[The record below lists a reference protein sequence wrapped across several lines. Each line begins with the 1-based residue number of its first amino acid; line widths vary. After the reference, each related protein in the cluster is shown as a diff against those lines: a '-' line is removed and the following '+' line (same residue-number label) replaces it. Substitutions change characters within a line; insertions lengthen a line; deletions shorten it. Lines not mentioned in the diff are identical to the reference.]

1 MNIKLIAILLSLPLF
16 LFAQENDS
24 EEEVPIPIEEQR
36 NNKIKALLDVVKE
49 NKSIYVQKDQVRVK
63 NFLDLVDE
71 RESMLAKAKQDL
83 ANEKLRNERLEARF
97 EANEK
102 QLAELEESLQIKIG
116 VLGELFGVTRQ
127 FAGELLASTEKAVTF
142 SEYPDRGVTLRDIGE
157 TQVHSLDQLQNLWIS
172 YLDEI
177 VSSGEVKTVDA
188 NIIDKNGESITG
200 EIVRYGH
207 FSTTYQNKFVTPVPE
222 LNGFELLQRQPERE
236 ILKNIRRHQR
246 SDDYRITSIDPTRG
260 FLLSLYLDKPGWID
274 RIAQGKSIGFI
285 IILIGISGFIF
296 SIYKIYQLREQE
308 KDIIAD
314 DARVKVEME
323 NSIKNTT
330 SYESKENILDEFI
343 INYTGKLEWGANW
356 VKFFAAVAPLL
367 GLLGTVIGMI
377 ETFQAITLFGT
388 GDPKQMAGGISQALV
403 TTMLGLIVAA
413 PLLGLYTYISQK
425 VSNLSQVLE
434 EKASYLLAQD

>member
-1 MNIKLIAILLSLPLF
+1 MYIRLITLLLF
-16 LFAQENDS
+16 LPIFMIAQDES
-24 EEEVPIPIEEQR
+24 QEEVPIPIEEQR
-36 NNKIKALLDVVKE
+36 NNKIKALLNVVKE

-63 NFLDLVDE
+63 NFIDLVDE
-71 RESMLAKAKQDL
+71 RESMLAKAKRDL
-83 ANEKLRNERLEARF
+83 ANEKIRNENLENRF

-102 QLAELEESLQIKIG
+102 ELAELEESLQIKIG

-142 SEYPDRGVTLRDIGE
+142 SEYPERVAVLRDIGE
-157 TQVHSLDQLQNLWIS
+157 TQVHDLNQLQNLWIS

-177 VSSGEVKTVDA
+177 VSSGEVKTVEA
-188 NIIDKNGESITG
+188 NIIDRDGESITG

-207 FSTTYQNKFVTPVPE
+207 FTTTYKNKFVTPVPE
-222 LNGFELLQRQPERE
+222 LSGFELLQRQPERDV
-236 ILKNIRRHQR
+236 LKNLRKHQR

-285 IILIGISGFIF
+285 IILIGISGFVF

-308 KDIIAD
+308 KEIIAD
-314 DARVKVEME
+314 NAKVKVDME
-323 NSIKNTT
+323 NSIKDIA

-434 EKASYLLAQD
+434 EKASYLLAQE

>member
-1 MNIKLIAILLSLPLF
+1 MYIRLITLLLF
-16 LFAQENDS
+16 LPIFMIAQDES
-24 EEEVPIPIEEQR
+24 QEEVPIPIEEQR
-36 NNKIKALLDVVKE
+36 NNKIKALLNVVKE

-63 NFLDLVDE
+63 NFIDLVDE
-71 RESMLAKAKQDL
+71 RESMLAKAKRDL
-83 ANEKLRNERLEARF
+83 ANEKIRNENLENRF

-102 QLAELEESLQIKIG
+102 ELAELEESLQIKIG

-142 SEYPDRGVTLRDIGE
+142 SEYPERVGVLRDIGE
-157 TQVHSLDQLQNLWIS
+157 TQVHDLNQLQNLWIS

-177 VSSGEVKTVDA
+177 VSSGEVKTVEA
-188 NIIDKNGESITG
+188 NIIDRDGESITG

-207 FSTTYQNKFVTPVPE
+207 FTTTYKNKFVTPVPE
-222 LNGFELLQRQPERE
+222 LSGFELLQRQPERDV
-236 ILKNIRRHQR
+236 LKNLRKHQR

-285 IILIGISGFIF
+285 IILIGISGFVF

-308 KDIIAD
+308 KEIIAD
-314 DARVKVEME
+314 NAKVKVDME
-323 NSIKNTT
+323 NSIKDIA

-434 EKASYLLAQD
+434 EKASYLLAQE

>member
-1 MNIKLIAILLSLPLF
+1 MYIRLITLLLLLPIF
-16 LFAQENDS
+16 ITAQDES
-24 EEEVPIPIEEQR
+24 QEEVPIPIEEQR
-36 NNKIKALLDVVKE
+36 NNKIKALLNVVKE

-63 NFLDLVDE
+63 NFIDLVDE
-71 RESMLAKAKQDL
+71 RESMLAKAKRDL
-83 ANEKLRNERLEARF
+83 ANEKIRNENLEKRF

-102 QLAELEESLQIKIG
+102 ELAELEESLQIKIG

-142 SEYPDRGVTLRDIGE
+142 SEYPERVGVLRDIGE
-157 TQVHSLDQLQNLWIS
+157 TQVHDLNQLQNLWIS

-177 VSSGEVKTVDA
+177 VSSGEVKTVEA
-188 NIIDKNGESITG
+188 NIIDRDGESITG

-207 FSTTYQNKFVTPVPE
+207 FTTTYKNKFVTPVPE
-222 LNGFELLQRQPERE
+222 LSGFELLQRQPERDV
-236 ILKNIRRHQR
+236 LKNLRKHQR

-285 IILIGISGFIF
+285 IILIGISGFVF

-308 KDIIAD
+308 KEIIAD
-314 DARVKVEME
+314 NAKVKVDME
-323 NSIKNTT
+323 NSIKNTA
-330 SYESKENILDEFI
+330 SYESKENTLDEFI

-434 EKASYLLAQD
+434 EKASYLLAQE

>member
-1 MNIKLIAILLSLPLF
+1 MYIRLITLLLF
-16 LFAQENDS
+16 LPIFVIAQDES
-24 EEEVPIPIEEQR
+24 QEEVPIPIEEQR
-36 NNKIKALLDVVKE
+36 NNKIKALLNVVKE

-63 NFLDLVDE
+63 NFIDLVDE
-71 RESMLAKAKQDL
+71 RESMLAKAKRDL
-83 ANEKLRNERLEARF
+83 ANEKIRNENLEKRF

-102 QLAELEESLQIKIG
+102 ELAELEESLQIKIG

-142 SEYPDRGVTLRDIGE
+142 SEYPERVAVLRDIGE
-157 TQVHSLDQLQNLWIS
+157 TQVHDLNQLQNLWIS

-177 VSSGEVKTVDA
+177 VSSGEVKTVEA
-188 NIIDKNGESITG
+188 NIIDRDGESITG

-207 FSTTYQNKFVTPVPE
+207 FTTTYKNKFVTPVPE
-222 LNGFELLQRQPERE
+222 LSGFELLQRQPERDV
-236 ILKNIRRHQR
+236 LKNLRKHQR

-285 IILIGISGFIF
+285 IILIGISGFVF

-308 KDIIAD
+308 KEIIAD
-314 DARVKVEME
+314 NAKVKVDME
-323 NSIKNTT
+323 NSIKDIA

-434 EKASYLLAQD
+434 EKASYLLAQE

>member
-1 MNIKLIAILLSLPLF
+1 MRYRLLPLLLLPLF
-16 LFAQENDS
+16 TIGQN
-24 EEEVPIPIEEQR
+24 EVPEEISIEDQR
-36 NNKIKALLDVVKE
+36 NSKIQALLDVVKE
-49 NKSIYVQKDQVRVK
+49 NKSIYVQKDKIRVK
-63 NFLDLVDE
+63 SFIDLVDE
-71 RESMLAKAKQDL
+71 REEMLAKAKKDL
-83 ANEKLRNERLEARF
+83 ANEKIRNKNLEIRF

-102 QLAELEESLQIKIG
+102 RLAELEESLQIKIG

-142 SEYPDRGVTLRDIGE
+142 SEFPQRPEILRDIGG
-157 TQVHSLDQLQNLWIS
+157 TQVHNLEQLQNLWIS

-177 VSSGEVKTVDA
+177 VSSGEVKTINA
-188 NIIDKNGESITG
+188 NIIDKNGESKEG

-207 FSTTYQNKFVTPVPE
+207 FNTSYENKFVTPIPE
-222 LNGFELLQRQPERE
+222 LNGFELLQRQPERSV
-236 ILKNIRRHQR
+236 LKNLRKHQR
-246 SDDYRITSIDPTRG
+246 SDDFAITSIDPTRG
-260 FLLSLYLDKPGWID
+260 FLLSLYLDKPSWLD

-296 SIYKIYQLREQE
+296 SIYKIYKLREQE
-308 KDIIAD
+308 KVIVTNNASVIQ
-314 DARVKVEME
+314 EME
-323 NSIKNTT
+323 NIVKGVTN
-330 SYESKENILDEFI
+330 YESRENTLDEFI

-434 EKASYLLAQD
+434 EKASYLLAKN

>member
-1 MNIKLIAILLSLPLF
+1 MSIRLIAILLSLPFFIL
-16 LFAQENDS
+16 AQEN
-24 EEEVPIPIEEQR
+24 ETEEVPIPIEEQR

-63 NFLDLVDE
+63 NFIDLVDE
-71 RESMLAKAKQDL
+71 RESMLTKAKQDL

-127 FAGELLASTEKAVTF
+127 FAGELLSSTESAVTF
-142 SEYPDRGVTLRDIGE
+142 TEFPDRGNILRDIGE
-157 TQVHSLDQLQNLWIS
+157 TQVHNLEQLQNLWIS

-177 VSSGEVKTVDA
+177 VSSGEVKTIDA

-200 EIVRYGH
+200 EIIRYGH
-207 FSTTYQNKFVTPVPE
+207 FNTTHKSKFVTPVPE

-236 ILKNIRRHQR
+236 ILRNIRKHQR
-246 SDDYRITSIDPTRG
+246 SDDYRMTSIDPTRG

-296 SIYKIYQLREQE
+296 SIYKIYQLRLQE
-308 KDIIAD
+308 KDIVAD
-314 DARVKVEME
+314 DAKVKIEME
-323 NSIKNTT
+323 NSIRNTA

-434 EKASYLLAQD
+434 EKASYLLARD

>member
-1 MNIKLIAILLSLPLF
+1 MKYKLLPFLLLSLLTIG
-16 LFAQENDS
+16 QD
-24 EEEVPIPIEEQR
+24 EVPEEIPIEEQR
-36 NNKIKALLDVVKE
+36 NNKIKVLLDIVKE
-49 NKSIYVQKDQVRVK
+49 NKSIYVQKDRVRVK
-63 NFLDLVDE
+63 TFIELVDE
-71 RESMLAKAKQDL
+71 REAMLAKAKKDL
-83 ANEKLRNERLEARF
+83 ANEKIRNKNLETKF

-102 QLAELEESLQIKIG
+102 RLAELEESLQIKIG

-142 SEYPDRGVTLRDIGE
+142 SEFPQRPEILRDIGG
-157 TQVHSLDQLQNLWIS
+157 TQVHNLEQLQNLWIS

-177 VSSGEVKTVDA
+177 VSSGEVKTINA
-188 NIIDKNGESITG
+188 NIIDKNGESKVG

-207 FSTTYQNKFVTPVPE
+207 FTTSYDNKFVTPMPE
-222 LNGFELLQRQPERE
+222 LNGFELLQRQPERGV
-236 ILKNIRRHQR
+236 LKNLRKHQR
-246 SDDYRITSIDPTRG
+246 SDEFSITSIDPTRG
-260 FLLSLYLDKPGWID
+260 FLLSLYIDKPGWLD

-285 IILIGISGFIF
+285 IILIGISGLLF
-296 SIYKIYQLREQE
+296 SVYKIYTLREQE
-308 KDIIAD
+308 KVIASD
-314 DARVKVEME
+314 NASVILEME
-323 NSIKNTT
+323 NIVKDVTN
-330 SYESKENILDEFI
+330 YESKENTLDEFI

-434 EKASYLLAQD
+434 EKASYLLAKN

>member
-1 MNIKLIAILLSLPLF
+1 MKYKLLPFLLLSLLTIG
-16 LFAQENDS
+16 QD
-24 EEEVPIPIEEQR
+24 EVPEEIPIEDQR
-36 NNKIKALLDVVKE
+36 NNKIKVLLDVVKE
-49 NKSIYVQKDQVRVK
+49 NKSIYVQKDRVRVK
-63 NFLDLVDE
+63 TFIELVDE
-71 RESMLAKAKQDL
+71 REAMLAKAKKDL
-83 ANEKLRNERLEARF
+83 ANEKIRNKNLETKF

-102 QLAELEESLQIKIG
+102 RLAELEESLQIKIG

-142 SEYPDRGVTLRDIGE
+142 SEFPQRPEILRDIGG
-157 TQVHSLDQLQNLWIS
+157 TQVHNLEQLQNLWIS

-177 VSSGEVKTVDA
+177 VSSGEVKTIKA
-188 NIIDKNGESITG
+188 NIIDKNGESKVG

-207 FSTTYQNKFVTPVPE
+207 FTTSYDNKFVTPMPE
-222 LNGFELLQRQPERE
+222 LNGFELLQRQPERGV
-236 ILKNIRRHQR
+236 LKNLRKHQR
-246 SDDYRITSIDPTRG
+246 SDEFSITSIDPTRG
-260 FLLSLYLDKPGWID
+260 FLLSLYIDKPGWLD

-285 IILIGISGFIF
+285 IILIGISGFLF
-296 SIYKIYQLREQE
+296 SVYKIYTLREQE
-308 KDIIAD
+308 KVIASD
-314 DARVKVEME
+314 NASVILEME
-323 NSIKNTT
+323 NIVKDVTN
-330 SYESKENILDEFI
+330 YESKENTLDEFI

-434 EKASYLLAQD
+434 EKASYLLAKN

>member
-1 MNIKLIAILLSLPLF
+1 MKYKLLPFLLLSLITIG
-16 LFAQENDS
+16 QD
-24 EEEVPIPIEEQR
+24 EVPEEIPIEEQR
-36 NNKIKALLDVVKE
+36 NNKIKVLLDVVKE
-49 NKSIYVQKDQVRVK
+49 NKSIYVQKDRVRVK
-63 NFLDLVDE
+63 TFIELVDE
-71 RESMLAKAKQDL
+71 REAMLAKAKIDL
-83 ANEKLRNERLEARF
+83 ANEKIRNKNLETKF

-102 QLAELEESLQIKIG
+102 RLAELEESLQIKIG

-142 SEYPDRGVTLRDIGE
+142 SEFPQRPEVLRDIGG
-157 TQVHSLDQLQNLWIS
+157 TQVHNLEQLQNLWIS

-177 VSSGEVKTVDA
+177 VSSGEVKTINA
-188 NIIDKNGESITG
+188 NIIDKNGESNVG

-207 FSTTYQNKFVTPVPE
+207 FTTSYDNKFVTPIPE
-222 LNGFELLQRQPERE
+222 LNGFELLQRQPERGV
-236 ILKNIRRHQR
+236 LKNLKKHQK
-246 SDDYRITSIDPTRG
+246 SDDFAITSIDPTRG
-260 FLLSLYLDKPGWID
+260 FLLSLYIDKPGWLD

-285 IILIGISGFIF
+285 IILIGISGFLF
-296 SIYKIYQLREQE
+296 SVYKIYTLREQE
-308 KDIIAD
+308 
-314 DARVKVEME
+314 RVIVSDNASVILEME
-323 NSIKNTT
+323 NIVKDVTN
-330 SYESKENILDEFI
+330 YESKENTLDEFI

-434 EKASYLLAQD
+434 EKASYLLAKN

>member
-1 MNIKLIAILLSLPLF
+1 MYIRLITLLLFLPLF
-16 LFAQENDS
+16 VIAQDES
-24 EEEVPIPIEEQR
+24 QEEVPIPIEEQR
-36 NNKIKALLDVVKE
+36 NNKIKALLNVVKE

-63 NFLDLVDE
+63 NFIDLVDE
-71 RESMLAKAKQDL
+71 RESMLAKAKRDL
-83 ANEKLRNERLEARF
+83 ANEKIRNENLEKRF

-102 QLAELEESLQIKIG
+102 ELADLEESLQIKIG

-142 SEYPDRGVTLRDIGE
+142 SEYPERVGVLRDIGE
-157 TQVHSLDQLQNLWIS
+157 TQVHDLNQLQNLWIS

-177 VSSGEVKTVDA
+177 VSSGEVKTVEA
-188 NIIDKNGESITG
+188 NIIDRDGESITG

-207 FSTTYQNKFVTPVPE
+207 FTTTYKNKFVTPVPE
-222 LNGFELLQRQPERE
+222 LSGFELLQRQPERDV
-236 ILKNIRRHQR
+236 LKNLRKHQR

-285 IILIGISGFIF
+285 IILIGISGFVF

-308 KDIIAD
+308 KEIIAD
-314 DARVKVEME
+314 NAKVKLDME
-323 NSIKNTT
+323 NSIKDTA

-434 EKASYLLAQD
+434 EKASYLLAQE

>member
-1 MNIKLIAILLSLPLF
+1 MKYKLLPFLLLSLLTIG
-16 LFAQENDS
+16 QD
-24 EEEVPIPIEEQR
+24 EVPEEIPIEEQR
-36 NNKIKALLDVVKE
+36 NNKIKVLLDVVKE
-49 NKSIYVQKDQVRVK
+49 NKSIYVQKDRVRVK
-63 NFLDLVDE
+63 TFIELVDE
-71 RESMLAKAKQDL
+71 REAMLAKAKKDL
-83 ANEKLRNERLEARF
+83 ANEKIRNKNLETKF

-102 QLAELEESLQIKIG
+102 RLAELEESLQIKIG

-127 FAGELLASTEKAVTF
+127 FAGELLASTEKAGTF
-142 SEYPDRGVTLRDIGE
+142 SEFPERPEILRDIGG
-157 TQVHSLDQLQNLWIS
+157 TQVHNLEQLQNLWIS

-177 VSSGEVKTVDA
+177 VSSGEVKTINA
-188 NIIDKNGESITG
+188 NIIDKNGESKVG
-200 EIVRYGH
+200 EIIRYGH
-207 FSTTYQNKFVTPVPE
+207 FTTSYDNKFVTPMPE
-222 LNGFELLQRQPERE
+222 LNGFELLQRQPERGV
-236 ILKNIRRHQR
+236 LKNLRKHQR
-246 SDDYRITSIDPTRG
+246 SDEFSITSIDPTRG
-260 FLLSLYLDKPGWID
+260 FLLSLYIDKPGWLD

-285 IILIGISGFIF
+285 IILIGISGFLF
-296 SIYKIYQLREQE
+296 SVYKIYTLREQE
-308 KDIIAD
+308 KVIASD
-314 DARVKVEME
+314 NASVILEME
-323 NSIKNTT
+323 NIVKDVTN
-330 SYESKENILDEFI
+330 YESKENTLDEFI

-434 EKASYLLAQD
+434 EKASYLLAKN

>member
-1 MNIKLIAILLSLPLF
+1 MKYKLLPFLLLSLLTIG
-16 LFAQENDS
+16 QD
-24 EEEVPIPIEEQR
+24 EVPEEIPIEEQR
-36 NNKIKALLDVVKE
+36 NNKIKVLLDVVKE
-49 NKSIYVQKDQVRVK
+49 NKSIYVQKDRVRVK
-63 NFLDLVDE
+63 TFIELVDE
-71 RESMLAKAKQDL
+71 REAMLAKAKKDL
-83 ANEKLRNERLEARF
+83 ANEKIRNKNLETKF

-102 QLAELEESLQIKIG
+102 RLAELEESLQIKIG

-142 SEYPDRGVTLRDIGE
+142 SEFPQRPEVLRDIGG
-157 TQVHSLDQLQNLWIS
+157 TQVHNLEQLQNLWIS

-177 VSSGEVKTVDA
+177 VSSGEVKTINA
-188 NIIDKNGESITG
+188 NIIDKNGESKVG

-207 FSTTYQNKFVTPVPE
+207 FTTSYDNKFVTPMPE
-222 LNGFELLQRQPERE
+222 LNGFELLQRQPERGV
-236 ILKNIRRHQR
+236 LKNLKKHQR
-246 SDDYRITSIDPTRG
+246 SDDFAITSIDPTRG
-260 FLLSLYLDKPGWID
+260 FLLSLYIDKPGWLD

-285 IILIGISGFIF
+285 IILIGISGFLF
-296 SIYKIYQLREQE
+296 SVYKIYTLREQE
-308 KDIIAD
+308 
-314 DARVKVEME
+314 RVIVSDNASVILEME
-323 NSIKNTT
+323 DIVKDVTN
-330 SYESKENILDEFI
+330 YESKENTLDEFI

-434 EKASYLLAQD
+434 EKASYLLAKN

>member
-1 MNIKLIAILLSLPLF
+1 MYIRLITLLLF
-16 LFAQENDS
+16 LPIFVIAQDES
-24 EEEVPIPIEEQR
+24 QEEVPIPIEEQR
-36 NNKIKALLDVVKE
+36 NNKIKALLNVVKE
-49 NKSIYVQKDQVRVK
+49 NKSIYVQKDQVRVQ
-63 NFLDLVDE
+63 NFIDLVDE
-71 RESMLAKAKQDL
+71 RESMLAKAKRDL
-83 ANEKLRNERLEARF
+83 ANEKIRNENLEKRF

-102 QLAELEESLQIKIG
+102 ELAELEESLQIKIG

-142 SEYPDRGVTLRDIGE
+142 SEYPERVGVLRDIGE
-157 TQVHSLDQLQNLWIS
+157 TQVHDLNQLQNLWIS

-177 VSSGEVKTVDA
+177 VSSGEVKTVEA
-188 NIIDKNGESITG
+188 NIIDRDGESITG

-207 FSTTYQNKFVTPVPE
+207 FTTTYKNKFVTPVPE
-222 LNGFELLQRQPERE
+222 LSGFELLQRQPERDV
-236 ILKNIRRHQR
+236 LKNLRKHQR

-285 IILIGISGFIF
+285 IILIGISWFVF

-308 KDIIAD
+308 KEIIAD
-314 DARVKVEME
+314 NAKVKLDME
-323 NSIKNTT
+323 NSIKDTA

-434 EKASYLLAQD
+434 EKASYLLAQE

>member
-1 MNIKLIAILLSLPLF
+1 MNIKLITILLSLPIF
-16 LFAQENDS
+16 IFAQENVS

-83 ANEKLRNERLEARF
+83 ANEKLRNERLETRF

-142 SEYPDRGVTLRDIGE
+142 SEYPDRGSILRDIGE

-177 VSSGEVKTVDA
+177 VSSGEVKTIDA

-207 FSTTYQNKFVTPVPE
+207 FTTTYKNKFVTPVPE

-285 IILIGISGFIF
+285 IILIGISGFVF
-296 SIYKIYQLREQE
+296 SIYKIYKLREQE
-308 KDIIAD
+308 QDIIAD

>member
-1 MNIKLIAILLSLPLF
+1 MNIKLIAILLSLPLYI
-16 LFAQENDS
+16 FAQENDS

-49 NKSIYVQKDQVRVK
+49 NKSIYVQKDQIRVK

-142 SEYPDRGVTLRDIGE
+142 SEYPDRGGILRDIGE

-177 VSSGEVKTVDA
+177 VSSGEVKTIDA

-207 FSTTYQNKFVTPVPE
+207 FTTTYQNKFVTPVPE

-285 IILIGISGFIF
+285 IILIGISGFVF

-434 EKASYLLAQD
+434 EKASYLLAQN

>member
-1 MNIKLIAILLSLPLF
+1 MYIRLITLLLF
-16 LFAQENDS
+16 LPIFVIAQDES
-24 EEEVPIPIEEQR
+24 QEEVPIPIEEQR
-36 NNKIKALLDVVKE
+36 NNKIKALLNVVKE
-49 NKSIYVQKDQVRVK
+49 NKSIYVQKDQIRV
-63 NFLDLVDE
+63 NDFLVLVDD
-71 RESMLAKAKQDL
+71 REKMLARAKRDL
-83 ANEKLRNERLEARF
+83 AREKIRNENLEKRF

-102 QLAELEESLQIKIG
+102 ELAELEESLQIKIG

-142 SEYPDRGVTLRDIGE
+142 SEYPERIGVLRDIGE
-157 TQVHSLDQLQNLWIS
+157 TQVHDLNQLQNLWIS

-177 VSSGEVKTVDA
+177 VSSGEVKTIEA

-207 FSTTYQNKFVTPVPE
+207 FTTTYKNKFVTPVPE
-222 LNGFELLQRQPERE
+222 LSGFELLQRQPERDV
-236 ILKNIRRHQR
+236 LKNLRKHQR

-285 IILIGISGFIF
+285 IILIGISGFVF

-308 KDIIAD
+308 KEIIAD
-314 DARVKVEME
+314 NAKVKVDME
-323 NSIKNTT
+323 NSIKDTS

-434 EKASYLLAQD
+434 EKASYLLAQE